1 MDTFELMWDFNFLH
15 FFEKLFVFFK
25 TARSLRQG
33 VAVLWRQA
41 SGEAQDARLQVHAGA
56 GVQRDVHLQRA
67 VGEDPRVLARRPRHG
82 L

>member
-1 MDTFELMWDFNFLH
+1 METFELIWDFNFLNV
-15 FFEKLFVFFK
+15 FLKLFVFE
-25 TARSLRQG
+25 TTRSLRQG